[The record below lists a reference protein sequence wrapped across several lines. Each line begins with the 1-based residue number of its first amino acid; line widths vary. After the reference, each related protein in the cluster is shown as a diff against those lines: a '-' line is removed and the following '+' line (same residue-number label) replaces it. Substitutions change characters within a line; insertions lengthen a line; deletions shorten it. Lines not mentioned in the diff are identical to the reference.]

1 MTPIPLHPT
10 IDDLPARL
18 PIFPLTGVLLLPRAR
33 LPLHV
38 FEPRYLR
45 MVSDALGNGRMIGI
59 IQPVE
64 TDERA
69 PAQTV
74 YDTGCAGRVVEFR
87 ETDDGRYLITLS
99 GICRFHVARETTDD
113 TPYRVVE
120 PDWSE
125 FTGDLACLSDVDFD
139 RARLIRGLRRYFKL
153 TGISVDWGDIEAS
166 PCERLINALAMICPL
181 GPSEKQALLEAPD
194 LSHRAGLL
202 IAMIE
207 MIIVDTER
215 AGSTG
220 LAARSKH

>member
-1 MTPIPLHPT
+1 MTATPLRPT
-10 IDDLPARL
+10 LDDLPTRL

-38 FEPRYLR
+38 FEPRYLK
-45 MVSDALGNGRMIGI
+45 MVTDALGTGRVIGI

-64 TDERA
+64 TEERSPT
-69 PAQTV
+69 PAV
-74 YDTGCAGRVVEFR
+74 YDTGCAGRIVEFR
-87 ETDDGRYLITLS
+87 ETDDGRFLITLA
-99 GICRFHVARETTDD
+99 GLCRFHVAREATDG

-125 FTGDLACLSDVDFD
+125 FASDLASLNEVEFD
-139 RARLIRGLRRYFKL
+139 RARLVRGLRRYFKL
-153 TGISVDWGDIEAS
+153 TGMSVDWGDVEAS

-181 GPSEKQALLEAPD
+181 GSGEKQALLEASD
-194 LSHRAGLL
+194 LSHRANLL

-215 AGSTG
+215 AGTTAR
-220 LAARSKH
+220 AARKH

>member
-1 MTPIPLHPT
+1 MTAIPLQPT
-10 IDDLPARL
+10 LDDLPTRL

-45 MVSDALGNGRMIGI
+45 MVTDALGAGRMIGI

-64 TDERA
+64 ERA
-69 PAQTV
+69 PGSTV

-87 ETDDGRYLITLS
+87 ETDDGRFLITLS
-99 GICRFHVARETTDD
+99 GVCRFEIARETTDG
-113 TPYRVVE
+113 TPYRTVE
-120 PDWSE
+120 PDWSAYV
-125 FTGDLACLSDVDFD
+125 GDLASESEVDFD
-139 RARLIRGLRRYFKL
+139 RARLVRGLRRYFKL

-181 GPSEKQALLEAPD
+181 GPGEKQALLEAPD
-194 LSHRAGLL
+194 LAHRAGLL

-215 AGSTG
+215 AGPTG
-220 LAARSKH
+220 RAALRH

>member
-1 MTPIPLHPT
+1 MTAIPLHPT
-10 IDDLPARL
+10 LDDLPTRL

-45 MVSDALGNGRMIGI
+45 MVSDTLGAGRMIGI
-59 IQPVE
+59 IQPVDTE
-64 TDERA
+64 ERA
-69 PAQTV
+69 PTPIV

-87 ETDDGRYLITLS
+87 ETDDGRYLITLT
-99 GICRFHVARETTDD
+99 GVCRFHVARETTDN
-113 TPYRVVE
+113 TPYRTVE

-125 FTGDLACLSDVDFD
+125 FVEDIAAQPDVNFD
-139 RARLIRGLRRYFKL
+139 RARLVRGLRRYFKL
-153 TGISVDWGDIEAS
+153 TGISVDWGDIESS

-181 GPSEKQALLEAPD
+181 GAGEKQALLEAPD

-220 LAARSKH
+220 RAARKH